1 MKPSHFGFSLA
12 LACWLPLPAGA
23 EIVVITN
30 TANQASRMFS
40 EQAAQFFLG
49 KSNQFTPV
57 EQGKE
62 SAIRRDFYQ
71 KIANKS
77 LAQVEAVWAKIEF
90 SAKGPMPKSYSNDA
104 AVKKAVAADPTA
116 IGYID
121 KASVDDTVKVLL
133 TLP

>member
-1 MKPSHFGFSLA
+1 MNSFTLKCCMA
-12 LACWLPLPAGA
+12 LACLVHLPASA

-40 EQAAQFFLG
+40 DQAAQFFLG

-57 EQGKE
+57 EQAKE
-62 SAIRRDFYQ
+62 SAIRREFYL
-71 KIANKS
+71 KIANKT
-77 LAQVEAVWAKIEF
+77 LPQVEAVWAKIEY
-90 SAKGPMPKSYSNDA
+90 SGKGGLPKSYPNDA
-104 AVKKAVAADPTA
+104 AVKKAVAADTSA

-133 TLP
+133 TLQ